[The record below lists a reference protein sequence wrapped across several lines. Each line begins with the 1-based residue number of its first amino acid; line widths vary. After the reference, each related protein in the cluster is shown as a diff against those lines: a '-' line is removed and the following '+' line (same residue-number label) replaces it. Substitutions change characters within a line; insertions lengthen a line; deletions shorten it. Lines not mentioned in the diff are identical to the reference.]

1 MIKEIKDEFGNVYAL
16 ATAQKIGKP
25 KNDDDDDKEE
35 DNKKTQ
41 KPEK

>member
-1 MIKEIKDEFGNVYAL
+1 MIKEYRDKDGDIYAVG
-16 ATAQKIGKP
+16 TVQKIGKP